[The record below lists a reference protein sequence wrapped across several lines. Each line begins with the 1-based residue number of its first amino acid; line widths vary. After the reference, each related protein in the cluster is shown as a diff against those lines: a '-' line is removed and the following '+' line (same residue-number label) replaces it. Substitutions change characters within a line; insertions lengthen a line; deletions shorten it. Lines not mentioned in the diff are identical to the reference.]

1 MDRLTYL
8 PTIELSLDQRLL
20 MFGPDFRSS
29 FLCLRLFKKARPDI
43 FPGILVQIFVFQQQ
57 MNSTENCLI
66 KFGHPVRG
74 EEQNPSTIFKLAQ
87 KDRHKAVAMLLA
99 TQ

>member
-1 MDRLTYL
+1 
-8 PTIELSLDQRLL
+8 
-20 MFGPDFRSS
+20 MFGPDLRSS
-29 FLCLRLFKKARPDI
+29 FLCLRPFKKARPDI
-43 FPGILVQIFVFQQQ
+43 FPGILVQIFV
-57 MNSTENCLI
+57 I